1 MRTDSES
8 DRRDA
13 PRWALW
19 LVAVVCFGPLTL
31 MWLLGVLY
39 VALWAA
45 ILAPQLAQPELLPV
59 DLSEL
64 AGELVWSI
72 AQVIGGSV
80 GLVGLVRVLTL
91 SRRERPKSHRI
102 FTIGM
107 VVIGLLTALFF
118 EQPFVEGGMPDVSE
132 IVSFAGL
139 AYLVLPFI
147 GAAWLLAKSWR
158 FLLASSVWPDVE
170 SRGSTIKRERRDD
183 WRLDA

>member
-1 MRTDSES
+1 MRSANETDL
-8 DRRDA
+8 DDV

-19 LVAVVCFGPLTL
+19 LVAVVCFGPLTF

-39 VALWAA
+39 VAFLAA
-45 ILAPQLAQPELLPV
+45 ILAAHPECLPV
-59 DLSEL
+59 ELSEFIWD
-64 AGELVWSI
+64 LVRPI
-72 AQVIGGSV
+72 AQVIGGLI

-118 EQPFVEGGMPDVSE
+118 QQPFDEGGMPDVSE
-132 IVSFAGL
+132 LVSVVGL
-139 AYLVLPFI
+139 AYLVLPFA
-147 GAAWLLAKSWR
+147 GAAWLLTKSR
-158 FLLASSVWPDVE
+158 PFLLAASVRTGVE
-170 SRGSTIKRERRDD
+170 SRPRVKRERRDD